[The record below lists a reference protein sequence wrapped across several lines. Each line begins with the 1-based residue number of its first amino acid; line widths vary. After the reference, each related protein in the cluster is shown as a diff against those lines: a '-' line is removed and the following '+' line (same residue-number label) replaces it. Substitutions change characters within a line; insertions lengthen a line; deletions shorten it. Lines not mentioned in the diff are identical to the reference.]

1 MKSNW
6 VSFILF
12 GSLLLS
18 FYGIAGDS
26 ITLNFNGNIK
36 AAPCQIEQTNY
47 VIDLKAT
54 NIVNLRN
61 GQQAPWVG
69 FSIKLKDCPTNT
81 RESIVTLTGTVEPT
95 NSDYFINSGT
105 AKNVALD
112 LVTGT
117 SLSRVKNGT
126 QITTPIN
133 VQTRQ
138 AEIPFSARVTS
149 LNNAMVAGTFR
160 SHVEFT
166 FTYN

>member
-6 VSFILF
+6 MFSIFV
-12 GSLLLS
+12 GPRLLS
-18 FYGIAGDS
+18 FYCVAGDS

-36 AAPCQIEQTNY
+36 AAPCPIEQTNY
-47 VIDLKAT
+47 VIDLKTT
-54 NIVNLRN
+54 NIANLRN
-61 GQQAPWVG
+61 GQQAPWIN

-81 RESIVTLTGTVEPT
+81 RESVRRLTGTAAPT

-117 SLSRVKNGT
+117 RLSRVKNGT

-133 VQTRQ
+133 LQTRQ
-138 AEIPFSARVTS
+138 AEIPFSTRITS
-149 LNNAMVAGTFR
+149 LNNVMVAGTFR
-160 SHVEFT
+160 RHVEFVMA
-166 FTYN
+166 YN